1 MSRKHFEAA
10 AAEIKALYQ
19 AALPHESDTPTISA
33 MKSNFLHR
41 AQGAED
47 VWVSIASQFNPRFDS
62 VRFRQACR
70 P

>member
-1 MSRKHFEAA
+1 MSIKHFEAA
-10 AAEIKALYQ
+10 AAEIRGMYL
-19 AALPHESDTPTISA
+19 AAARLPGAAGEA
-33 MKSNFLHR
+33 MKHR

-47 VWVSIASQFNPRFDS
+47 SWVSIASQFNPRFDS

>member
-1 MSRKHFEAA
+1 MGMSRQHFEAA
-10 AAEIKALYQ
+10 AKEIRAIYVTAHAQ
-19 AALPHESDTPTISA
+19 EAASPGWGLELL
-33 MKSNFLHR
+33 KR

-47 VWVSIASQFNPRFDS
+47 VFVSIASQFNPRFDA

>member
-1 MSRKHFEAA
+1 MSKKHFEAA

-19 AALPHESDTPTISA
+19 AALARESLAAGSGHA
-33 MKSNFLHR
+33 LRNR

-47 VWVSIASQFNPRFDS
+47 VWVSIASRFNDRFDS